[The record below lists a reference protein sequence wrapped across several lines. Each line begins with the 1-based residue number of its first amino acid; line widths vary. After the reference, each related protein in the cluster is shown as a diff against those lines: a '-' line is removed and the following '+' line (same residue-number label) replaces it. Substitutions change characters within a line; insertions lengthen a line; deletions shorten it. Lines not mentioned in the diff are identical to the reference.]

1 MSEHVISKDISHKV
15 TPIRHGEN
23 LPVKKF
29 SSSCLPNIANLQKLW
44 PSPKNEG
51 HVRLDPTCLESI
63 GNFLLNELFLP
74 HFSSRVQAGFP
85 SPADHSIDSAIDLNE
100 HLIRN
105 PSNTYYVTATGDSM
119 MGAGIFH
126 KDILVVDRSIEARHG
141 SIVIAAVDGE
151 LTVKRLHKE
160 GHQVLLMPENPDY
173 PTIEITKEMTFFI
186 EGVVTSV
193 IHQFKPL
200 H

>member
-1 MSEHVISKDISHKV
+1 MIQLTHHTKAKSIS
-15 TPIRHGEN
+15 HGEN
-23 LPVKKF
+23 LPIKKF
-29 SSSCLPNIANLQKLW
+29 SSTCLPKIACRQKFW
-44 PSPKNEG
+44 PSPNREG
-51 HVRLDPTCLESI
+51 LVRLDTTCIESI
-63 GNFLLNELFLP
+63 GKFFVNELFLP

-85 SPADHSIDSAIDLNE
+85 SPADHTIDATIDLNE

-105 PSNTYYVTATGDSM
+105 PTNTYYVTATGDSM
-119 MGAGIFH
+119 IGAGIFH
-126 KDILVVDRSIEARHG
+126 KDILVVDKSVEARDG
-141 SIVIAAVDGE
+141 CIVIAAVDGE
-151 LTVKRLHKE
+151 LTVKRLHKD
-160 GHQVLLMPENPDY
+160 GQQVLLMPENPDY